1 MTDSLQLLTSW
12 FLPEIKVFK
21 GYKII
26 TSHNSGYYNQ
36 VSLLS
41 KL

>member
-1 MTDSLQLLTSW
+1 MTNSLQLLTSW

-26 TSHNSGYYNQ
+26 TSHNLGYNQ